1 MIIKETGIT
10 SRKIF
15 EDRMLEKARGQTGRV
30 APLEEISGPIK
41 IATELELEQS
51 KLMTNMAAELV
62 RVRGGKR
69 GRVKRILDRIDNVRE
84 REEAN
89 GTEEREKVRIVGEEL
104 EKIIK
109 EREQIEKAGK
119 RLIRR
124 TPVEERLRR
133 KTAEKAD
140 RLRRESLKRNRQR
153 IEEQTTERAGG
164 QVQRIWNRYIRGING
179 YRTILDTTSTTGESL
194 DQNLL
199 TGGYQDSVS
208 EEGSGVGVYVEGQ
221 YYDLLPT
228 YEPLIALDP
237 TNSVGAQTGEGQ
249 TEEPPPVYVS
259 QVAGE
264 GDSGVVPPQEG
275 LVREGQDHEVSSLAG
290 SSHIVNEP
298 AEEESRYRPGTSRIS
313 GRRRIWNILTGRP
326 RRRNTLDAPQPEDN
340 PGVSSRAGGQ
350 DSEQVSP
357 ERAESVARYERAI
370 GEIIRKKQGEGEDIS
385 MAYDP
390 NGDVNLAWV
399 LQCLNEGEQSPFYYS
414 ISKFF
419 IEEYKR
425 RIRVNESGRTVLN
438 PTDNYSEKNFFIFSM
453 TIKNGFNLHQSEIDT
468 GSYLIKKHDDD
479 KNVAK
484 NKRADERTAYEEE
497 LVREDDEGQTLNITI
512 LNSPTT
518 DDAGYRT

>member
-1 MIIKETGIT
+1 VPPQEGLV
-10 SRKIF
+10 R
-15 EDRMLEKARGQTGRV
+15 EGQDHEVSSLAGSSHIVNEPAAEEERIQ
-30 APLEEISGPIK
+30 EISPEGVPPYVS
-41 IATELELEQS
+41 Q
-51 KLMTNMAAELV
+51 
-62 RVRGGKR
+62 
-69 GRVKRILDRIDNVRE
+69 
-84 REEAN
+84 
-89 GTEEREKVRIVGEEL
+89 
-104 EKIIK
+104 
-109 EREQIEKAGK
+109 
-119 RLIRR
+119 
-124 TPVEERLRR
+124 VEE
-133 KTAEKAD
+133 
-140 RLRRESLKRNRQR
+140 S
-153 IEEQTTERAGG
+153 
-164 QVQRIWNRYIRGING
+164 
-179 YRTILDTTSTTGESL
+179 
-194 DQNLL
+194 
-199 TGGYQDSVS
+199 
-208 EEGSGVGVYVEGQ
+208 
-221 YYDLLPT
+221 
-228 YEPLIALDP
+228 
-237 TNSVGAQTGEGQ
+237 
-249 TEEPPPVYVS
+249 PPVYVS